1 MTSDRQRVQVVLRV
15 ALVLVVV
22 AWLFSDTVRAW
33 IPFWVP
39 LVVLAAFE
47 LEFVLQAR
55 RDRREAGSSVR
66 AGRVGPGAEDADL
79 GWGEIVEDDDGAR
92 WIPPPPRPARGPA
105 RHVVAATAVGAA
117 VVLIVAGVRQ
127 DASRTWSSLPAPARA
142 ATEARITREAA
153 RIAGRPVQVR
163 CDDGYAFTGAR
174 SDALGIAFPRR
185 GLAYLLPSICRALHD
200 VVAGDDEGSDAS
212 AEALVV
218 LAHEAVHLRGERR
231 EGVTECLALQEGVAL
246 GRRLGLAEDTSRRLM
261 RARYDAALAE
271 RSVIRIEY
279 QLPRSCTDG
288 GALDIAPG
296 SGAFP

>member
-1 MTSDRQRVQVVLRV
+1 MQVVLRV

-22 AWLFSDTVRAW
+22 AWLFSDTIRGW

-55 RDRREAGSSVR
+55 RDRRGASSSPR

-79 GWGEIVEDDDGAR
+79 GWGEIVEDDDGSR
-92 WIPPPPRPARGPA
+92 WIPPPPRPARGPG
-105 RHVVAATAVGAA
+105 RHLVTATAVAAA
-117 VVLIVAGVRQ
+117 VALVVVGLRQ
-127 DASRTWSSLPAPARA
+127 DAGRTWSSLSPSARA
-142 ATEARITREAA
+142 ATETRITREAA
-153 RIAGRPVQVR
+153 TIAGRPVQVR

-200 VVAGDDEGSDAS
+200 VVAGDDGGSDAT
-212 AEALVV
+212 AEAVVV

-246 GRRLGLAEDTSRRLM
+246 GRRLGLSESTARRLM

-279 QLPRSCTDG
+279 QLPRSCRDG
-288 GALDIAPG
+288 GPLDIAPG

>member
-1 MTSDRQRVQVVLRV
+1 MQVVLRV

-22 AWLFSDTVRAW
+22 AWLFSDTIRGW

-55 RDRREAGSSVR
+55 RDRRGASSSPR

-79 GWGEIVEDDDGAR
+79 GWGEIVEDDDGSR
-92 WIPPPPRPARGPA
+92 WIPPPPRPARGPG
-105 RHVVAATAVGAA
+105 RHLVTATAVAAA
-117 VVLIVAGVRQ
+117 VALVVVGLRQ
-127 DASRTWSSLPAPARA
+127 DAGRTWSSLSPSARA
-142 ATEARITREAA
+142 ATERGS
-153 RIAGRPVQVR
+153 AGGRDHRGAPGAGAL
-163 CDDGYAFTGAR
+163 DDGYAFTGAR

-200 VVAGDDEGSDAS
+200 VVAGDDGGSDAT
-212 AEALVV
+212 AEAVVV

-246 GRRLGLAEDTSRRLM
+246 GRRLGLSESTARRLM

-271 RSVIRIEY
+271 RSVIRISY
-279 QLPRSCTDG
+279 QLPRSCRDG
-288 GALDIAPG
+288 GPLDIAPS